1 MSPEVKT
8 SPSNVGAVG
17 LIPDWGTK
25 ISRALGQKKKKKQK
39 TKQNKTKKHRSDIVT
54 NSIKTKF
61 FLNKK
66 FHN

>member
-25 ISRALGQKKKKKQK
+25 ISRALGQKKKNK
-39 TKQNKTKKHRSDIVT
+39 KQNKTKQKNIEV
-54 NSIKTKF
+54 I
-61 FLNKK
+61 L
-66 FHN
+66 

>member
-25 ISRALGQKKKKKQK
+25 ISRALGPKKKNKN
-39 TKQNKTKKHRSDIVT
+39 QNKTKQKNIEV
-54 NSIKTKF
+54 I
-61 FLNKK
+61 L
-66 FHN
+66 

>member
-25 ISRALGQKKKKKQK
+25 ISRALGPKKNQKMKK
-39 TKQNKTKKHRSDIVT
+39 TKQNMKQK
-54 NSIKTKF
+54 
-61 FLNKK
+61 
-66 FHN
+66 